1 MDTFSDIVDLFAR
14 LPCDP
19 ARYQEIRRIQDADRV
34 GDRWTLVGEIFRAS
48 NQPENKTGGQA

>member
-1 MDTFSDIVDLFAR
+1 MNTISDIVGLFAR

-19 ARYQEIRRIQDADRV
+19 ARYQEIRRIQDAERA
-34 GDRWTLVGEIFRAS
+34 GDRWALVGEIFRAG